1 MAHYTLPVSG
11 KRDMYEENRRAQP
24 PLRGFPKG
32 GKPPDL
38 LADGFTPGIH
48 LTLEVSHAEKPL
60 KSV

>member
-1 MAHYTLPVSG
+1 MAHCNLPVSG

-24 PLRGFPKG
+24 PFRGFPEK

-38 LADGFTPGIH
+38 LAAGFTPGIH

>member
-1 MAHYTLPVSG
+1 
-11 KRDMYEENRRAQP
+11 MYEENRRAQP

-38 LADGFTPGIH
+38 LAAGFTPGIH
-48 LTLEVSHAEKPL
+48 LIREVSHAEKAL